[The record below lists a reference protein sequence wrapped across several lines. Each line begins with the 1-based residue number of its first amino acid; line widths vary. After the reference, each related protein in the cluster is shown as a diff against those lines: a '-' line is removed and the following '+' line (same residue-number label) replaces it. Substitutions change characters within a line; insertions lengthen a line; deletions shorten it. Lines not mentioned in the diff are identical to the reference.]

1 MNLVNLKYLY
11 SFNRGNTRINVVV
24 LIQLYDRISTRVPT
38 PCRAPQTDAVQRARE
53 VEELLREIEHSAI
66 RNIDRAD
73 LRELHELLVQ
83 PHMRVSLQ
91 VIYLNAIIRFWR
103 EMNITYKI
111 YKTILLYNIVVM
123 NQRFE
128 TIIWL
133 KFISAT
139 YMYILI
145 I

>member
-1 MNLVNLKYLY
+1 MEI
-11 SFNRGNTRINVVV
+11 FNTRINVVV

-83 PHMRVSLQ
+83 PHMRVSLRIIHSNAIDTILARNEYNEYN
-91 VIYLNAIIRFWR
+91 IYL
-103 EMNITYKI
+103 
-111 YKTILLYNIVVM
+111 
-123 NQRFE
+123 
-128 TIIWL
+128 
-133 KFISAT
+133 
-139 YMYILI
+139 
-145 I
+145 